1 MRIAMLS
8 PMAGRT
14 HPGHDEP
21 CRRMVGLLSEGLA
34 ARGVEVTLFPTAQG
48 ESSLSPRSRHPEPSP
63 GKINR
68 FESEVSE
75 CLQISELFDRA
86 DDFDLIHNHAGFLP
100 LTYSGLINRPIL
112 TTIHGCGTG
121 VGLPIYKRY
130 NGRAFYVSTSTARR
144 SPELIYQA
152 TICYGIDVESFTF
165 NDRSATD
172 LLFCGLIH
180 PDRGVAQAIEIS
192 RLTDKP
198 LVIAGA
204 IQDEDFFSAEI
215 APLLDGNRVRYVG
228 PVRPA
233 MRNQLLGRALALL
246 HPVACDESFD
256 FSVLEATACGTPVI
270 AFDSGLLREI
280 IREGINGF
288 VVPDVSAA
296 AEAVKKVPTISRAEC
311 RKITAER
318 FSQRRMVDDYLKVYE
333 GILETTKTEDRR
345 PWGYYEVLSDLPDH
359 KVKRIVV
366 WPGKRLSLQRHRLRS
381 EHWTIIAGSPV
392 VTIDGKNVHMRVGQS
407 IDIPVGT
414 EHRIYNPD
422 QDPVVFIEVQMGEYF
437 GEDDIERFDDDFGRL

>member
-21 CRRMVGLLSEGLA
+21 FRRMIGLLTEGLA
-34 ARGVEVTLFPTAQG
+34 ARGVEVTLFPAGQG
-48 ESSLSPRSRHPEPSP
+48 ESSAPLQARAPEPSV
-63 GKINR
+63 GKVNPL
-68 FESEVSE
+68 ESEVSE

-100 LTYSGLINRPIL
+100 LTYSGLIKRPIL
-112 TTIHGCGTG
+112 TTIHGGCTG
-121 VGLPIYKRY
+121 ASLPIYKKY
-130 NGRAFYVSTSTARR
+130 NDRAFYVSIANARR
-144 SPELIYQA
+144 SPELTYQA
-152 TICYGIDVESFTF
+152 TIYYGIDVDSFAF
-165 NDRSATD
+165 NDSSATE
-172 LLFCGLIH
+172 LLFCGVIH
-180 PDRGVAQAIEIS
+180 PERGVAEAIEIS
-192 RLTDKP
+192 RLSDKA

-204 IQDEDFFSAEI
+204 IQDEEFFSAEI
-215 APLLDGNRVRYVG
+215 APLLDGNRIRYVG

-233 MRNQLLGRALALL
+233 LRNQLLGRALALL
-246 HPVACDESFD
+246 HPVACDEPFD

-270 AFDSGLLREI
+270 AFSGGLLREI
-280 IREGINGF
+280 ITDGINGF
-288 VVPDVSAA
+288 VVPDVTAA
-296 AEAVKKVPTISRAEC
+296 AEATRKVHTISRANC
-311 RKITAER
+311 RKITTER
-318 FSQRRMVDDYLKVYE
+318 FSQRHMVEEYLKVYE
-333 GILETTKTEDRR
+333 RILERTQTEDRR
-345 PWGYYEVLSDLPDH
+345 PWGYYVVLSDLPDH

-392 VTIDGKNVHMRVGQS
+392 VTVDGKDIHMRVGQS

-422 QDPVVFIEVQMGEYF
+422 QEPVVFIEVQMGEYF
-437 GEDDIERFDDDFGRL
+437 GEDDIERFEDDFGRL